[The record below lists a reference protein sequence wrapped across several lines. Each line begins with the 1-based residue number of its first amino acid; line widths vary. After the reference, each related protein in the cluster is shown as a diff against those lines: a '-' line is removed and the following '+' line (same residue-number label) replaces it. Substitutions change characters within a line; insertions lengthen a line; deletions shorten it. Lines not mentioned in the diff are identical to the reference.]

1 MFGGLTWGNMADRT
15 GRRPALMLAL
25 TINGVFGVLSG
36 FAWGVGSLLV
46 CRFATGLG
54 IGGSVPVVFTY
65 FSEFLDNDHKGPW
78 IVYLSISWMIGTI
91 YAAAMAWATLDKALL
106 PFAGTMIDSWRLYVS
121 LCSIPAFS
129 AAIMLLFFPE
139 SPQFYFSK
147 QRTSEAFNSLRRV
160 STWNGKEVPLE
171 FYAEDHVP
179 GDVTVSSSEHD
190 KFTWSFGF
198 FGAVLSKFASVF
210 KPPYAK
216 VGSLSAAIWFT
227 ISLAYYGFTIWQPQ
241 YLKDRGL
248 DPNDTAGL
256 SLYMSTFIIALAQFP
271 GSILSAYA
279 VEWIDRGPTL
289 TVSLFLSAISIFF
302 ILMVESSRDV
312 VILTCVFSGISVASW
327 NTLNVISTEMFDV
340 EIRATAYGVS
350 AAVGRIGSVVGNLA
364 FGVFESTHPAIPIF
378 LVCLFLFFG
387 GLFSLALPKTRS
399 RAIVSMHH

>member
-1 MFGGLTWGNMADRT
+1 
-15 GRRPALMLAL
+15 
-25 TINGVFGVLSG
+25 
-36 FAWGVGSLLV
+36 
-46 CRFATGLG
+46 
-54 IGGSVPVVFTY
+54 
-65 FSEFLDNDHKGPW
+65 
-78 IVYLSISWMIGTI
+78 MIGTI
-91 YAAAMAWATLDKALL
+91 YAAAIAWATLDRALL
-106 PFAGTMIDSWRLYVS
+106 PFAGTMIDSWRLYVA

-129 AAIMLLFFPE
+129 AAIMLLSFPE

-147 QRTSEAFNSLRRV
+147 QRNAEAFNSLRRV
-160 STWNGKEVPLE
+160 ATWNGKEIPLE

-179 GDVTVSSSEHD
+179 GDIPVSSSAHD
-190 KFTWSFGF
+190 RFTWSWGF
-198 FGAVLSKFASVF
+198 FKEMMSKFAAVF
-210 KPPYAK
+210 RPPYTK

-279 VEWIDRGPTL
+279 VDWIDRGPTL
-289 TVSLFLSAISIFF
+289 TVSLLLSAVSIFF
-302 ILMVESSRDV
+302 ILIVQSGLDV
-312 VILTCVFSGISVASW
+312 VILTCVFSAVSKVSW

-350 AAVGRIGSVVGNLA
+350 AAVGRIGSVFGTLA
-364 FGVFESTHPAIPIF
+364 FGLFESTHPAIPIS

-387 GLFSLALPKTRS
+387 GLLSLAIPKSRS
-399 RAIVSMHH
+399 RAITPIHH